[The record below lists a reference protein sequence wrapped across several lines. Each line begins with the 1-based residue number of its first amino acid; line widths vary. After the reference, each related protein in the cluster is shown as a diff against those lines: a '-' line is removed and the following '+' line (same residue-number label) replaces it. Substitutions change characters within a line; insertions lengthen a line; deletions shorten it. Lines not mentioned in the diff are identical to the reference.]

1 MKAFFITFFA
11 LCIYIMATAQTTD
24 VVYLKNG
31 SVIKAKILEHKIGE
45 SLKIETSDGSV
56 YVYNSDE
63 ILKITKDPVAA
74 TNSQRQPATAINMDG
89 DLLTDVE
96 GNVYRTV
103 VINGKTWMAEN
114 LKTRHYAD
122 GTPVGRTEK
131 GPNYY
136 YMDDNYIAQYGILY
150 NWAAAVRVSDN
161 TTKYTFTGNRQ
172 GVCPDGWHV
181 PTMVEFSEAVAGDTK
196 SKAGCLDIWTRFKST
211 SGWSVGG
218 NGTNISGFSALPAGS
233 TGTAIGS
240 ISKIHGVGEHAFFW
254 SATPSENKEA
264 WMGKLIWAYGLSTK
278 RDRSFGILRE
288 WTKSAGMSV
297 RCVRD

>member
-11 LCIYIMATAQTTD
+11 LCIYITAPAQTTD

-56 YVYNSDE
+56 YMYNSDE

-74 TNSQRQPATAINMDG
+74 TNSQRQPATATNMDG

-122 GTPVGRTEK
+122 GTPVGRIEK
-131 GPNYY
+131 GSNYY
-136 YMDDNYIAQYGILY
+136 YVDDYYISQYGILY
-150 NWAAAVRVSDN
+150 NWAAAVRVADN
-161 TTKYTFTGNRQ
+161 STNYTFTGNRQ

-181 PTMVEFSEAVAGDTK
+181 PTMVEFSEAVAGDIK
-196 SKAGCLDIWTRFKST
+196 SKAGGKEIWTRFKST
-211 SGWSVGG
+211 SGWPAGE
-218 NGTNISGFSALPAGS
+218 NGTNASGFNALPAGAW
-233 TGTAIGS
+233 GTRGPVF
-240 ISKIHGVGEHAFFW
+240 KIRYVGEDAFFW
-254 SATPSENKEA
+254 SATPSPNSPFISYVKA
-264 WMGKLIWAYGLSTK
+264 FSLSTK
-278 RDRSFGILRE
+278 REAWSGILHDIYG
-288 WTKSAGMSV
+288 KAAGLSV
-297 RCVRD
+297 RCVKD